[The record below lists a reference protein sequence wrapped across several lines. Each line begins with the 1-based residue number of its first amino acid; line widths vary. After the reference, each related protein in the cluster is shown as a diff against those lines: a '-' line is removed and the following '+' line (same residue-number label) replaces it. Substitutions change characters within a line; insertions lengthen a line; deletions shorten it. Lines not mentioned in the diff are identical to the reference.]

1 MNLNATGN
9 TFRMMDTMLEKLF
22 RGEWVRQHSFQQDG
36 VIWIDRNR
44 GLFHMDFYNCDGSSA
59 KICGNGARACL
70 YYLYLTQSIRKGQW
84 ISLSTDVG
92 ILKGKVETDESVIVS
107 MPEPQWVRSME
118 SPFGLTELIEL
129 GNRHIVL
136 HLPSTESVITADLVR
151 MAQVLRSNS
160 TELRECNFNVFSDS
174 GNEVWIRTFEN
185 GVEKETQSC
194 GSGSTAV
201 CFVLHRRDNFS
212 LQSWNLHTA
221 GGSLAVKYVAPVYFL
236 HGKVVKE

>member
-1 MNLNATGN
+1 
-9 TFRMMDTMLEKLF
+9 
-22 RGEWVRQHSFQQDG
+22 
-36 VIWIDRNR
+36 
-44 GLFHMDFYNCDGSSA
+44 
-59 KICGNGARACL
+59 
-70 YYLYLTQSIRKGQW
+70 
-84 ISLSTDVG
+84 
-92 ILKGKVETDESVIVS
+92 
-107 MPEPQWVRSME
+107 
-118 SPFGLTELIEL
+118 
-129 GNRHIVL
+129 
-136 HLPSTESVITADLVR
+136 